1 MPDDLSAN
9 SEYGPG
15 KFRALF
21 DRGLDFALDR
31 LLRRAEAQ
39 NGSLSAADIREAL
52 ARFKEQP
59 GEDTTEFF
67 QEAWHECTF
76 AVERLRWDQ
85 ERRYPFER
93 LMVNTFV
100 HLLPTGDQVPIEG
113 EHLSRRIIP
122 GFVAAMLQMLGEE
135 LSDKY
140 EEFCRS
146 MVSRLKAQHGNAFNW
161 DMVHDDP
168 DAAEVV
174 SEVLITI
181 SHHFIDLKKRRR
193 WLTDVINGHM
203 GAPTAAQDVPFEDLE
218 CHMLISAMYQ
228 PLRDAMNTPEG
239 EERITER
246 YGRDRARMLRAVFA
260 EITRDHRELS
270 LGLSA
275 QAVEAS

>member
-1 MPDDLSAN
+1 MPDDLSAD

-21 DRGLDFALDR
+21 ERGLDFAIDR
-31 LLRRAEAQ
+31 MLRRAEAQ
-39 NGSLSAADIREAL
+39 GGSVSADDLRDELAQFKRNPDADTA
-52 ARFKEQP
+52 
-59 GEDTTEFF
+59 EFF
-67 QEAWHECTF
+67 EDAWRECTF

-100 HLLPTGDQVPIEG
+100 HLLPTGDQVPIQG

-122 GFVAAMLQMLGEE
+122 GFVSAMLQMLGEE

-140 EEFCRS
+140 EDFCRT
-146 MVSRLKAQHGNAFNW
+146 MVSRLKAQHDNAFNW
-161 DMVHDDP
+161 D
-168 DAAEVV
+168 
-174 SEVLITI
+174 
-181 SHHFIDLKKRRR
+181 
-193 WLTDVINGHM
+193 M
-203 GAPTAAQDVPFEDLE
+203 GAPTAAQDVPFEEME
-218 CHMLISAMYQ
+218 CHRLISAMYQ

-239 EERITER
+239 ESRITER

-270 LGLSA
+270 LGLSSQPTTA
-275 QAVEAS
+275 